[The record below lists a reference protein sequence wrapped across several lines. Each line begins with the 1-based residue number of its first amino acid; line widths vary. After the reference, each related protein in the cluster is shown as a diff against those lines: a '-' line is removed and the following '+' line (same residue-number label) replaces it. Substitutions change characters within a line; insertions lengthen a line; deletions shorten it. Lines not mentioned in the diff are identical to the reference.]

1 MPRVRI
7 ITCTCGYANTDGYFH
22 EGRCPEPECG
32 KSTRRNRAEFVRI
45 DDGDPAA
52 WLRTGWMAGMNGG
65 NRNGNQS

>member
-7 ITCTCGYANTDGYFH
+7 ITCTCGYANLDGHFH
-22 EGRCPEPECG
+22 EGRCPECG

-45 DDGDPAA
+45 DDCDPAA

-65 NRNGNQS
+65 NNGNQS